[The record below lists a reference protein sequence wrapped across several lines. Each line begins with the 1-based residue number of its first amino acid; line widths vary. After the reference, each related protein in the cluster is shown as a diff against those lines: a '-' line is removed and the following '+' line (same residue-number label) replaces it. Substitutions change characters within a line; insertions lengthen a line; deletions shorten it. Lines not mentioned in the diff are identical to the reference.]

1 MNENEFKNYYQILGI
16 DKSLIDY
23 VIYDKKKD
31 GKYENK
37 LRNEASKDKKIKEAY
52 EICKNKLCKN
62 YEDRIFKLEKES
74 KLKIGMIERGIE
86 NNTDLLKKS
95 KLIGEKESFEESVKY
110 EVKEIKEQFNKRL
123 AEIKEAYEALKTDGA
138 RKLYDDQL
146 KEKELEKK
154 NEREFLDETAYTFF
168 EMSEREIELRADTKN
183 NKIIKEAY
191 NKKVEKY
198 TKVLNDI
205 SLNPEQRKRAE
216 DILKKTKEYYEKI
229 NTKEK
234 RDTYKKELDLKEEI
248 ERKKINKEKYSKI
261 DQLDFKMIGT
271 VKEGK
276 NKGRKLVAKTE
287 NRNPQV
293 VDLNDSRKIKI
304 SKTGEII
311 FKNSVLLCNSVNEYL
326 ISRIINGKEKKDKIY
341 TNLSLPSLTEDNL
354 DYYNCVV
361 NEMLSEDVI
370 EVVTKYNGGYIGM
383 IEKDEASGG
392 YKATIRDK
400 SLNTEEQEIFAAVM
414 INLENE
420 KNKENKKQ
428 EDNSLEL

>member
-23 VIYDKKKD
+23 VIYDNKKD

-52 EICKNKLCKN
+52 EICKNKLYKK

-205 SLNPEQRKRAE
+205 SLKPKQRKRAE
-216 DILKKTKEYYEKI
+216 DILKKAKEYYEKI

-248 ERKKINKEKYSKI
+248 ERKLQE
-261 DQLDFKMIGT
+261 L
-271 VKEGK
+271 
-276 NKGRKLVAKTE
+276 KGRVLDPGAVELFFRAE
-287 NRNPQV
+287 PRLEAG
-293 VDLNDSRKIKI
+293 DLFIKEYLRKI
-304 SKTGEII
+304 
-311 FKNSVLLCNSVNEYL
+311 
-326 ISRIINGKEKKDKIY
+326 
-341 TNLSLPSLTEDNL
+341 LPDDHREW
-354 DYYNCVV
+354 
-361 NEMLSEDVI
+361 
-370 EVVTKYNGGYIGM
+370 
-383 IEKDEASGG
+383 
-392 YKATIRDK
+392 
-400 SLNTEEQEIFAAVM
+400 TEEEVGRF
-414 INLENE
+414 
-420 KNKENKKQ
+420 
-428 EDNSLEL
+428 SLLMARIVDERWGPS